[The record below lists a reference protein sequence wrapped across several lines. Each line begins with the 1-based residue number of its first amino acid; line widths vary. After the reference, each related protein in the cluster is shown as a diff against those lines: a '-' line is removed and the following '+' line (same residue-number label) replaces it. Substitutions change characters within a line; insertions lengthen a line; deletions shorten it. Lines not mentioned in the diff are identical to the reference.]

1 MKQINAS
8 LFVKKGG
15 YTIAGYSFDLI
26 LSETHYME
34 SAVAE
39 QPIEVGS
46 AVATHIHNKL
56 RSGELEGLI
65 SNWSVNAPMSG
76 LDTAFKNLQG
86 LAAGP
91 NRAANFYKTLKG
103 LWADKTLVTIVL
115 GLETYKN
122 CAITRIDAPRD
133 PDSGDAQKF
142 RIAFKEVSRVK
153 LATTTIQATTT
164 PLNLETDDNR
174 QASTTF
180 DGGKQ

>member
-8 LFVKKGG
+8 LFIKKGG
-15 YTIAGYSFDLI
+15 YTIKGYSFDLV
-26 LSETHYME
+26 LSESHSME
-34 SAVAE
+34 ASVAE

-56 RSGELEGLI
+56 RSGELEGLV
-65 SNWSVNAPMSG
+65 SNWSVNTAIAS
-76 LDTAFKNLQG
+76 LDTAVRNLQG

-103 LWADKTLVTIVL
+103 LWAEKTLVTIVL
-115 GLETYKN
+115 GLDTYKN

-142 RIAFKEVSRVK
+142 RIAFKEISRVS
-153 LATTTIQATTT
+153 LATTTIRATTS
-164 PLNLETDDNR
+164 PLNLESDDNR
-174 QASTTF
+174 QASATY